1 MSLFVL
7 DTDTFSFYVAAN
19 PAVVQNMIVHSG
31 QDLVVTVTTVEELMS
46 GWLRRV
52 HQSRADADRAYYY
65 TRYAEA
71 VEALSGFRVL
81 PMSVAALTRHAT
93 LMRSKLNVRS
103 PDLRIAA
110 VAPEA
115 GATVVTHNFKDYSRV
130 AGLPIVDW
138 SV

>member
-19 PAVVQNMIVHSG
+19 RAVIGNIAAHSG
-31 QDLVVTVTTVEELMS
+31 HDLAVTVTTVEELLS

-52 HQSRADADRAYYY
+52 HQARTDPDRERFY
-65 TRYAEA
+65 THYAEA
-71 VEALSGFRVL
+71 VEALAGWRIL
-81 PMSVAALTRHAT
+81 PMTVAALARHAT
-93 LMRSKLNVRS
+93 LMRGRLNVRS

-110 VAPEA
+110 VGLET
-115 GATVVTHNFKDYSRV
+115 GATVVTHNFRDYSRV

-138 SV
+138 TV